1 MENLFETKEWNRD
14 NLRLIFGDLYACM
27 NGQQW
32 VLLWDEVDGDNE
44 ITDWNSLRF
53 RSWDS
58 TYTMYITD
66 DRRVKVY
73 KDFEFLR
80 YITFDEMV
88 NRTYSKYFNDASGVV
103 LKVKDIAKMLNAAT
117 TMKRLCVDDIF
128 SLPGSASL
136 YNTCVYDEILFVNV
150 SGKKWYPI
158 FTDIACTYDRNGDG
172 IGVVN
177 NIAFPSRVIIPNKK
191 HRTLDIF
198 RIIGDELKHVAVYD
212 KEHIKLRA
220 NSVRESHGWKMIH
233 YLFESELN
241 RDVNETTLYADNK
254 PYMTLDGDDWG
265 EPEKEETVEFDVE
278 SVEEFEK
285 GIKVEI
291 KPKEGF
297 SKLWNKIRK
306 DILGV
311 KTPSERFEE
320 EFGKCTEKDTESVKK
335 FRENLANA
343 LNVHVNKEFLK
354 DKEEKPKTL
363 NDIRKEHGFEETV
376 AREATDDK
384 PLSLREMAQP
394 LLDELRDAE
403 RYAWNKYI
411 DDFEAKWNHD
421 MLKAH
426 LNEKLVNDNVN
437 APDHYKLRGLDIEA
451 IDVIRGALTEDEF
464 RGFCKGNV
472 LKYTIR
478 EGHKNGD
485 EDLKKAKKY
494 LDFLEKDDSDE

>member
-1 MENLFETKEWNRD
+1 MKNLFETKEWNRD
-14 NLRLIFGDLYACM
+14 NLRLICGDLYACM

-32 VLLWDEVDGDNE
+32 VLLCEDVDEFYKAPDLGGLQLKSGD
-44 ITDWNSLRF
+44 SKY
-53 RSWDS
+53 S
-58 TYTMYITD
+58 MYITD

-88 NRTYSKYFNDASGVV
+88 DETYSKYFNANPGVI
-103 LKVKDIAKMLNAAT
+103 LKHKDIAMMLNAAT
-117 TMKRLCVDDIF
+117 TVKNLCLDDIF
-128 SLPGSASL
+128 SIPSAEMFR
-136 YNTCVYDEILFVNV
+136 NACVFDEILFVNV

-158 FTDIACTYDRNGDG
+158 FTDIACVYDRAGDG

-177 NIAFPSRVIIPNKK
+177 QIAFPSRVIIPNKK

-212 KEHIKLRA
+212 KEHIKKRA
-220 NSVRESHGWKMIH
+220 ESVRESHGWKMIH

-241 RDVNETTLYADNK
+241 RDVTETTLMADNK
-254 PYMTLDGDDWG
+254 PYCTIDNDYWG
-265 EPEKEETVEFDVE
+265 EPEKEETVEL
-278 SVEEFEK
+278 
-285 GIKVEI
+285 
-291 KPKEGF
+291 KPKEEF
-297 SKLWNKIRK
+297 TSLWNKVRK
-306 DILGV
+306 DILGI

-320 EFGKCTEKDTESVKK
+320 NMKGFKWCDEETLKK
-335 FRENLANA
+335 FDKNLRDAMRLKNDRKKA
-343 LNVHVNKEFLK
+343 LNE
-354 DKEEKPKTL
+354 
-363 NDIRKEHGFEETV
+363 IRKEHGFEDTV
-376 AREATDDK
+376 TREAADDE
-384 PLSLREMAQP
+384 PISLREMVQP
-394 LLDELRDAE
+394 VLDELRDAD

-426 LNEKLVNDNVN
+426 LNEKLVSDNVN

-451 IDVIRGALTEDEF
+451 IDVIRGALDEDEF

-478 EGHKNGD
+478 EAHKNGD

-494 LDFLEKDDSDE
+494 LDFLEKDE

>member
-14 NLRLIFGDLYACM
+14 NLRLICGDLYACM

-73 KDFEFLR
+73 KDFVLLR

-88 NRTYSKYFNDASGVV
+88 DRTYYKYFNDDSGVV
-103 LKVKDIAKMLNAAT
+103 LKHKDIAMTLNTAT

-158 FTDIACTYDRNGDG
+158 FTDIACVYDRAGDG

-198 RIIGDELKHVAVYD
+198 RIIGDDGELKHVAVYD
-212 KEHIKLRA
+212 KEDIKKRA
-220 NSVRESHGWKMIH
+220 ESVRESHGWKMMH

-241 RDVNETTLYADNK
+241 RDVTETTLMADNK
-254 PYMTLDGDDWG
+254 PYCTIDNDYWG
-265 EPEKEETVEFDVE
+265 EPEKEETVEL
-278 SVEEFEK
+278 
-285 GIKVEI
+285 

-297 SKLWNKIRK
+297 TSLWNKVRK
-306 DILGV
+306 NILGI

-320 EFGKCTEKDTESVKK
+320 NMKGFKWCDEETLKK
-335 FRENLANA
+335 FDKNLRDAMR
-343 LNVHVNKEFLK
+343 LK
-354 DKEEKPKTL
+354 DDRKKTL
-363 NDIRKEHGFEETV
+363 NEIRKEHGFEDAVT
-376 AREATDDK
+376 RESTDNK
-384 PLSLREMAQP
+384 PQTLREMVQP
-394 LLDELRDAE
+394 VLDELRDSE
-403 RYAWNKYI
+403 RYAWQKYV
-411 DDFEAKWNHD
+411 DEVRARLNHD
-421 MLKAH
+421 ILKAH
-426 LNEKLVNDNVN
+426 LNEKLVSDNVN

-494 LDFLEKDDSDE
+494 LEFLEEDDSDE

>member
-1 MENLFETKEWNRD
+1 MENLFETKKWDRD
-14 NLRLIFGDLYACM
+14 NLRLICGDLYACM

-44 ITDWNSLRF
+44 ITDWDSLRF

-58 TYTMYITD
+58 TYTIYITD

-73 KDFEFLR
+73 EDFKFLR

-88 NRTYSKYFNDASGVV
+88 DRTYSKYFNDNPDRV
-103 LKVKDIAKMLNAAT
+103 LKVKDIAMMLNAAT
-117 TMKRLCVDDIF
+117 KVNDLCIDDIF
-128 SLPGSASL
+128 SMPGASML
-136 YNTCVYDEILFVNV
+136 RNACVFDEILFVNV

-177 NIAFPSRVIIPNKK
+177 QIPFPTRVIIPNKK

-198 RIIGDELKHVAVYD
+198 RIIGDELKHVAIYD
-212 KEHIKLRA
+212 KERIKFRA
-220 NSVRESHGWKMIH
+220 QSVRESHVWKMIH

-241 RDVNETTLYADNK
+241 RDVHEATLYADNK

-265 EPEKEETVEFDVE
+265 EPEKEEKVEFETVSIKEHGD
-278 SVEEFEK
+278 
-285 GIKVEI
+285 GIEVEI

-297 SKLWNKIRK
+297 TSLWNKVRK
-306 DILGV
+306 NILGI

-320 EFGKCTEKDTESVKK
+320 NMKDFKWCNEETLKK
-335 FRENLANA
+335 FDKNLRDAMR
-343 LNVHVNKEFLK
+343 LK
-354 DKEEKPKTL
+354 DDRKKTL
-363 NDIRKEHGFEETV
+363 NEIRKEHGFEDTVTRET
-376 AREATDDK
+376 TDNK
-384 PLSLREMAQP
+384 PETLREMVQP
-394 LLDELRDAE
+394 VLDELRDSE
-403 RYAWNKYI
+403 RYAWQKYA
-411 DDFEAKWNHD
+411 DEVRARLNHD
-421 MLKAH
+421 ILKAH
-426 LNEKLVNDNVN
+426 LNEKLVSDNVN

-478 EGHKNGD
+478 EGYKNGD

-494 LDFLEKDDSDE
+494 LEFLEEDDSDE

>member
-1 MENLFETKEWNRD
+1 MKNLFETKEWNRD
-14 NLRLIFGDLYACM
+14 NLRLICGDLYACM

-88 NRTYSKYFNDASGVV
+88 DRTYSKYFNDDSGIV
-103 LKVKDIAKMLNAAT
+103 LKVKDIAKMLNTAT

-136 YNTCVYDEILFVNV
+136 YNTCVYDEILFVNM

-191 HRTLDIF
+191 YRTLDIF

-220 NSVRESHGWKMIH
+220 NSVRESHGWKMMH

-241 RDVNETTLYADNK
+241 RDVDETVLCADNK
-254 PYMTLDGDDWG
+254 PYLTLDGDDWG
-265 EPEKEETVEFDVE
+265 EPEKEEKVEFETVSIKEYDN
-278 SVEEFEK
+278 
-285 GIKVEI
+285 GIEVKI

-297 SKLWNKIRK
+297 TSLWNKVRK
-306 DILGV
+306 NILGI
-311 KTPSERFEE
+311 KTPSERFE
-320 EFGKCTEKDTESVKK
+320 DT
-335 FRENLANA
+335 
-343 LNVHVNKEFLK
+343 
-354 DKEEKPKTL
+354 
-363 NDIRKEHGFEETV
+363 
-376 AREATDDK
+376 
-384 PLSLREMAQP
+384 
-394 LLDELRDAE
+394 
-403 RYAWNKYI
+403 
-411 DDFEAKWNHD
+411 
-421 MLKAH
+421 LKAH
-426 LNEKLVNDNVN
+426 LNHDLIKDHLDKKDKTLNDLRKEYNFNDVQTRPLNVDSERYSWLTHFDEEGNLKFDKVNS
-437 APDHYKLRGLDIEA
+437 PDHYKLRGLDIEA

-494 LDFLEKDDSDE
+494 LDFLEEDDSDEQ

>member
-14 NLRLIFGDLYACM
+14 NLRLICGDLYACM

-88 NRTYSKYFNDASGVV
+88 DRTYSKYFNDDSGVV

-311 KTPSERFEE
+311 KTPSERFE
-320 EFGKCTEKDTESVKK
+320 
-335 FRENLANA
+335 
-343 LNVHVNKEFLK
+343 
-354 DKEEKPKTL
+354 
-363 NDIRKEHGFEETV
+363 
-376 AREATDDK
+376 
-384 PLSLREMAQP
+384 
-394 LLDELRDAE
+394 
-403 RYAWNKYI
+403 
-411 DDFEAKWNHD
+411 AKWNHD

-426 LNEKLVNDNVN
+426 LNEKLVSDNVH
-437 APDHYKLRGLDIEA
+437 APEHYKLRGLDIEA

>member
-14 NLRLIFGDLYACM
+14 NLRLICGDLYACM

-32 VLLWDEVDGDNE
+32 VLLWDEVDGDTE
-44 ITDWNSLRF
+44 ITEWNALRF

-58 TYTMYITD
+58 TYTMYITE

-73 KDFEFLR
+73 KDFELLH

-88 NRTYSKYFNDASGVV
+88 DRTYSKYFNDDSGVV
-103 LKVKDIAKMLNAAT
+103 LKHKDIAMMLNAAT
-117 TMKRLCVDDIF
+117 TVKNLCLDDIF
-128 SLPGSASL
+128 SMPSAEMFR
-136 YNTCVYDEILFVNV
+136 NACVFDEILFVNV

-158 FTDIACTYDRNGDG
+158 FTDIACVYDRAGDG
-172 IGVVN
+172 IAAVN

-198 RIIGDELKHVAVYD
+198 RIIGDDSELKHVAIYD
-212 KEHIKLRA
+212 KEHIKKRA
-220 NSVRESHGWKMIH
+220 KSVRESHGWKMIH

-241 RDVNETTLYADNK
+241 RDVTETTLMADNK
-254 PYMTLDGDDWG
+254 PYCTIDNDYWG
-265 EPEKEETVEFDVE
+265 KPEKEEAIEL
-278 SVEEFEK
+278 
-285 GIKVEI
+285 

-297 SKLWNKIRK
+297 TSLWNKVRK
-306 DILGV
+306 DILGI

-320 EFGKCTEKDTESVKK
+320 NMKGFKWCDEETLKK
-335 FRENLANA
+335 FDKNLRDAMR
-343 LNVHVNKEFLK
+343 LK
-354 DKEEKPKTL
+354 DDRKKTL
-363 NDIRKEHGFEETV
+363 NEIRKEHGFDDTV
-376 AREATDDK
+376 TREAADDE
-384 PLSLREMAQP
+384 PISLRAMVQP
-394 LLDELRDAE
+394 VLDELRDTE

-426 LNEKLVNDNVN
+426 LNEKLVSDNVN

-451 IDVIRGALTEDEF
+451 IDVIRGALDEDEF

-478 EGHKNGD
+478 EAHKNGD

-494 LDFLEKDDSDE
+494 LEFLEEDE

>member
-1 MENLFETKEWNRD
+1 MKNLFETKEWNQD
-14 NLRLIFGDLYACM
+14 NLRLICGDLYACM

-32 VLLWDEVDGDNE
+32 ILLLADVDDFYQIPNIE
-44 ITDWNSLRF
+44 ALQVNSYDARY
-53 RSWDS
+53 S
-58 TYTMYITD
+58 MYITE
-66 DRRVKVY
+66 DRRIKVY
-73 KDFEFLR
+73 KDRLFLR
-80 YITFDEMV
+80 YITFDEMID
-88 NRTYSKYFNDASGVV
+88 RTYSKFFNDDAEAVI
-103 LKVKDIAKMLNAAT
+103 KVKDIAKMLNTAT

-158 FTDIACTYDRNGDG
+158 FIDTACTYDRNGDG

-177 NIAFPSRVIIPNKK
+177 HLGFPSRVIIPNKK

-198 RIIGDELKHVAVYD
+198 RIIGDELKHVEIYD
-212 KEHIKLRA
+212 KKHIKNKA
-220 NSVRESHGWKMIH
+220 QSVRESHGWKMIH
-233 YLFESELN
+233 FLFESELN
-241 RDVNETTLYADNK
+241 RDVTETTLYSDDK
-254 PYMTLDGDDWG
+254 PYLTLDGDDWG
-265 EPEKEETVEFDVE
+265 EPEKEEKVEFETVSIKEYDN
-278 SVEEFEK
+278 
-285 GIKVEI
+285 GIEVEI

-297 SKLWNKIRK
+297 TSLWNKVRK
-306 DILGV
+306 NILGI

-320 EFGKCTEKDTESVKK
+320 NMKK
-335 FRENLANA
+335 FDKNLRDAMRA
-343 LNVHVNKEFLK
+343 HLNSDLVK
-354 DKEEKPKTL
+354 DDKKTL
-363 NDIRKEHGFEETV
+363 NDLRKEHGFEDTV
-376 AREATDDK
+376 AREATDDE
-384 PLSLREMAQP
+384 PVSLRAMAQP

-411 DDFEAKWNHD
+411 DNFEARWNHD

-426 LNEKLVNDNVN
+426 LNEKLVSDNVDSPN
-437 APDHYKLRGLDIEA
+437 HYKLRGLDIEA

-478 EGHKNGD
+478 EAHKNGD

-494 LDFLEKDDSDE
+494 LEFLEEDDSDE

>member
-1 MENLFETKEWNRD
+1 MKNLFETQEWNRD
-14 NLRLIFGDLYACM
+14 NLRLICGDLYACM

-32 VLLWDEVDGDNE
+32 ALLWADVDGDYE
-44 ITDWNSLRF
+44 ITDCGALRV

-58 TYTMYITD
+58 TYTMYIKD

-73 KDFEFLR
+73 KDFKFLR

-88 NRTYSKYFNDASGVV
+88 DRTYSKYFNDDAGVV
-103 LKVKDIAKMLNAAT
+103 LKVTDIAKMLNSAT
-117 TMKRLCVDDIF
+117 TVKNLCLDDIF
-128 SLPGSASL
+128 SMPGVSML
-136 YNTCVYDEILFVNV
+136 RNVCVYDEILFVNV

-172 IGVVN
+172 IGVVI
-177 NIAFPSRVIIPNKK
+177 NIPFPSRVIIPNKK

-198 RIIGDELKHVAVYD
+198 RIIGDESKHVAIYD
-212 KEHIKLRA
+212 KEHIKNRA
-220 NSVRESHGWKMIH
+220 QSVRESHGWKMIH

-241 RDVNETTLYADNK
+241 RDVNETTLYADGK

-265 EPEKEETVEFDVE
+265 EPEKEETVAFDVE
-278 SVEEFEK
+278 SVHHFDN
-285 GIKVEI
+285 GFKVEL

-297 SKLWNKIRK
+297 TSLWNKVRK
-306 DILGV
+306 DILGI
-311 KTPSERFEE
+311 KTPSERFED
-320 EFGKCTEKDTESVKK
+320 EF
-335 FRENLANA
+335 
-343 LNVHVNKEFLK
+343 KET
-354 DKEEKPKTL
+354 KEKTL
-363 NDIRKEHGFEETV
+363 NEIRKEHGFDDTL
-376 AREATDDK
+376 ARKLEDK
-384 PLSLREMAQP
+384 LKAQ
-394 LLDELRDAE
+394 
-403 RYAWNKYI
+403 
-411 DDFEAKWNHD
+411 WNHD
-421 MLKAH
+421 ILKEH
-426 LNEKLVNDNVN
+426 LNKKLVSDNVH

-494 LDFLEKDDSDE
+494 LEFVEEDE

>member
-14 NLRLIFGDLYACM
+14 NLRLICGDLYACM

-58 TYTMYITD
+58 TYTMYITG

-73 KDFEFLR
+73 KDFKFLR

-88 NRTYSKYFNDASGVV
+88 DRTYSKYFNDDSGVV

-117 TMKRLCVDDIF
+117 TTKRLCVDDIF

-158 FTDIACTYDRNGDG
+158 FTDITCTYDRNGDG

-191 HRTLDIF
+191 HRTLDVF

-265 EPEKEETVEFDVE
+265 EPEKEEKVEFETVSIKEHDNG
-278 SVEEFEK
+278 FE
-285 GIKVEI
+285 VEI

-297 SKLWNKIRK
+297 TSLWNKVRK
-306 DILGV
+306 NILGI

-320 EFGKCTEKDTESVKK
+320 AMKD
-335 FRENLANA
+335 FR
-343 LNVHVNKEFLK
+343 FC
-354 DKEEKPKTL
+354 KEEALESAKVFHDNLHEALKVHLNHDLIKEYLEKKDKTL
-363 NDIRKEHGFEETV
+363 NDLRKEYNFNDVQT
-376 AREATDDK
+376 R
-384 PLSLREMAQP
+384 PLNVDS
-394 LLDELRDAE
+394 E
-403 RYAWNKYI
+403 RYSWLAHF
-411 DDFEAKWNHD
+411 DDDGN
-421 MLKAH
+421 LK
-426 LNEKLVNDNVN
+426 NDKVNS
-437 APDHYKLRGLDIEA
+437 PDHYKLRGLDIEA

-494 LDFLEKDDSDE
+494 LDFLEKDDCDE

>member
-1 MENLFETKEWNRD
+1 MENLFETREWNRD
-14 NLRLIFGDLYACM
+14 NLRLICGDLYACM

-73 KDFEFLR
+73 KDFVLLR

-88 NRTYSKYFNDASGVV
+88 DRTYYKYFNDDSGVV
-103 LKVKDIAKMLNAAT
+103 LKHKDIAMTLNTAT

-158 FTDIACTYDRNGDG
+158 FTDIACVYDHAGDG

-198 RIIGDELKHVAVYD
+198 RIIGDDGELKHVAVYD
-212 KEHIKLRA
+212 KEDIKKRA
-220 NSVRESHGWKMIH
+220 ESVRESHGWKMMH

-241 RDVNETTLYADNK
+241 RDVTETTLMADNK
-254 PYMTLDGDDWG
+254 PYCTIDNDYWG
-265 EPEKEETVEFDVE
+265 EPEKEETVEL
-278 SVEEFEK
+278 
-285 GIKVEI
+285 

-297 SKLWNKIRK
+297 TSLWNKVRK
-306 DILGV
+306 NILGI

-320 EFGKCTEKDTESVKK
+320 NMKGFKWCDEETLKK
-335 FRENLANA
+335 FDKNLRDAMR
-343 LNVHVNKEFLK
+343 LK
-354 DKEEKPKTL
+354 DDRKKTL
-363 NDIRKEHGFEETV
+363 NEIRKEHGFEDAVT
-376 AREATDDK
+376 RESTDNK
-384 PLSLREMAQP
+384 PQTLREMVQP
-394 LLDELRDAE
+394 VLDELRDSE
-403 RYAWNKYI
+403 RYAWQKYV
-411 DDFEAKWNHD
+411 DEVRARLNHD
-421 MLKAH
+421 ILKAH
-426 LNEKLVNDNVN
+426 LNEKLVSDNVN

-494 LDFLEKDDSDE
+494 LEFLEEDDSDE

>member
-14 NLRLIFGDLYACM
+14 NLRLICGDLYACM

-73 KDFEFLR
+73 KDFKFLR
-80 YITFDEMV
+80 NITFDKMV
-88 NRTYSKYFNDASGVV
+88 DRTYSKYFNDDSGVV
-103 LKVKDIAKMLNAAT
+103 LKVKDIAKMLNTAT
-117 TMKRLCVDDIF
+117 AMKRLCVDDIF

-158 FTDIACTYDRNGDG
+158 FTDIACTYDRNVDG

-198 RIIGDELKHVAVYD
+198 RIIGDELKHVAVYN

-265 EPEKEETVEFDVE
+265 EPEKEEEETVEL
-278 SVEEFEK
+278 
-285 GIKVEI
+285 

-297 SKLWNKIRK
+297 TSLWNK
-306 DILGV
+306 
-311 KTPSERFEE
+311 
-320 EFGKCTEKDTESVKK
+320 
-335 FRENLANA
+335 
-343 LNVHVNKEFLK
+343 
-354 DKEEKPKTL
+354 
-363 NDIRKEHGFEETV
+363 IRKEHGFENTV
-376 AREATDDK
+376 TRESTDNK
-384 PLSLREMAQP
+384 PQTLREMVQP
-394 LLDELRDAE
+394 VLDELRDTE
-403 RYAWNKYI
+403 RYTWQKYA
-411 DDFEAKWNHD
+411 DEVKAQWNHD

-426 LNEKLVNDNVN
+426 LNEKLVSDNVN

-451 IDVIRGALTEDEF
+451 IDVIRGALDEEEF

-494 LDFLEKDDSDE
+494 LDFLEKDE

>member
-14 NLRLIFGDLYACM
+14 NLRLICGDLYACM

-58 TYTMYITD
+58 TYTMYIMD

-88 NRTYSKYFNDASGVV
+88 DETYSKYFNDNPSVV
-103 LKVKDIAKMLNAAT
+103 LKHKDIAMMLNAAT

-220 NSVRESHGWKMIH
+220 ESVRESHGWKMIH

-241 RDVNETTLYADNK
+241 RDVNETTLSADNK
-254 PYMTLDGDDWG
+254 PYITLDGDDWG
-265 EPEKEETVEFDVE
+265 EPEKEETIEVET
-278 SVEEFEK
+278 K
-285 GIKVEI
+285 T
-291 KPKEGF
+291 KEGF
-297 SKLWNKIRK
+297 TSLWNKVRK
-306 DILGV
+306 DILGI
-311 KTPSERFEE
+311 KTPSERFE
-320 EFGKCTEKDTESVKK
+320 DT
-335 FRENLANA
+335 
-343 LNVHVNKEFLK
+343 
-354 DKEEKPKTL
+354 
-363 NDIRKEHGFEETV
+363 
-376 AREATDDK
+376 
-384 PLSLREMAQP
+384 
-394 LLDELRDAE
+394 
-403 RYAWNKYI
+403 
-411 DDFEAKWNHD
+411 
-421 MLKAH
+421 LKAH
-426 LNEKLVNDNVN
+426 LNHDLIKEHLEKKDKTLNDLRKEYNFNDVQTRPLNIDAERYSWLAHFDDEGNLKIDKVNSPN
-437 APDHYKLRGLDIEA
+437 HYKLRGLDIEA

-494 LDFLEKDDSDE
+494 LEFLEEDE

>member
-1 MENLFETKEWNRD
+1 MKNLFETKEWNRD
-14 NLRLIFGDLYACM
+14 NLRLICGDLYACM

-88 NRTYSKYFNDASGVV
+88 DRTYSKYFNDDSGVV
-103 LKVKDIAKMLNAAT
+103 LKVKDIAKMLNTAT

-177 NIAFPSRVIIPNKK
+177 NITFPSRVIIPNKK

-198 RIIGDELKHVAVYD
+198 RIIGDELKHVAIYD

-241 RDVNETTLYADNK
+241 RDFNETTLIADNK
-254 PYMTLDGDDWG
+254 PYCTIDNDDWG
-265 EPEKEETVEFDVE
+265 EPEKEETVCVKEYND
-278 SVEEFEK
+278 
-285 GIKVEI
+285 GIEAEVQV
-291 KPKEGF
+291 KEGF
-297 SKLWNKIRK
+297 TKLWNKVRK
-306 DILGV
+306 DILGI
-311 KTPSERFEE
+311 KTPSERFE
-320 EFGKCTEKDTESVKK
+320 DT
-335 FRENLANA
+335 
-343 LNVHVNKEFLK
+343 
-354 DKEEKPKTL
+354 
-363 NDIRKEHGFEETV
+363 
-376 AREATDDK
+376 
-384 PLSLREMAQP
+384 
-394 LLDELRDAE
+394 
-403 RYAWNKYI
+403 
-411 DDFEAKWNHD
+411 
-421 MLKAH
+421 LKAH
-426 LNEKLVNDNVN
+426 LNHDLIKEHLEKKDKTLNDLRKEYNFNDVQTRPLNIDAERYSWLAHFDEEGNLKFDKVNSPN
-437 APDHYKLRGLDIEA
+437 HYKLRGLDIEA

-494 LDFLEKDDSDE
+494 LEFLGDEEDE

>member
-1 MENLFETKEWNRD
+1 MKNLFETKEWNRD
-14 NLRLIFGDLYACM
+14 NLRLICGDLYACM

-32 VLLWDEVDGDNE
+32 VLLWEEVDGDNE
-44 ITDWNSLRF
+44 ITDWNVLRF

-88 NRTYSKYFNDASGVV
+88 DMTYSKYFNDNIN
-103 LKVKDIAKMLNAAT
+103 KTIHNKDIAMMLNAAT
-117 TMKRLCVDDIF
+117 KVNDLCIDDIF
-128 SLPGSASL
+128 SMPGASTL
-136 YNTCVYDEILFVNV
+136 RNACVYDEILFVNV

-177 NIAFPSRVIIPNKK
+177 NIPFPTRVIIPNKK

-212 KEHIKLRA
+212 KEHIKKRA
-220 NSVRESHGWKMIH
+220 ESVRESHGWKMIH

-241 RDVNETTLYADNK
+241 RDVSETVLCADNK
-254 PYMTLDGDDWG
+254 PYVTLDGDDWG
-265 EPEKEETVEFDVE
+265 EPEKEEKVEFETVSIKEYDN
-278 SVEEFEK
+278 
-285 GIKVEI
+285 GIKVEL
-291 KPKEGF
+291 KPTEGF
-297 SKLWNKIRK
+297 TSLWNKVRK
-306 DILGV
+306 NILGI

-320 EFGKCTEKDTESVKK
+320 SMKDFKWCDEETLKK
-335 FRENLANA
+335 FDKNLRDAMR
-343 LNVHVNKEFLK
+343 LK
-354 DKEEKPKTL
+354 DDRKKTL
-363 NDIRKEHGFEETV
+363 NEIRKEHGFEAIVTRET
-376 AREATDDK
+376 TDNK
-384 PLSLREMAQP
+384 PKTLREMVQP
-394 LLDELRDAE
+394 VLDELRDSELYAWQ
-403 RYAWNKYI
+403 RYA
-411 DDFEAKWNHD
+411 DEVRARLNHD
-421 MLKAH
+421 ILKAH
-426 LNEKLVNDNVN
+426 LNEKLVSDNVN

-494 LDFLEKDDSDE
+494 LEFLEEDE

>member
-1 MENLFETKEWNRD
+1 MKNLFETKEWNRD
-14 NLRLIFGDLYACM
+14 NLRLICGDLYACM

-88 NRTYSKYFNDASGVV
+88 DRTYSKYFNDDSGVV
-103 LKVKDIAKMLNAAT
+103 LKIKDIAKMLNTAT

-128 SLPGSASL
+128 SLPGSVSL

-191 HRTLDIF
+191 YRTLDIF

-265 EPEKEETVEFDVE
+265 EPEKKETVEFETVSIKEYDN
-278 SVEEFEK
+278 
-285 GIKVEI
+285 GIEVEI

-297 SKLWNKIRK
+297 TSLWNKVRK
-306 DILGV
+306 NILGI
-311 KTPSERFEE
+311 KTPSERFE
-320 EFGKCTEKDTESVKK
+320 DT
-335 FRENLANA
+335 
-343 LNVHVNKEFLK
+343 
-354 DKEEKPKTL
+354 
-363 NDIRKEHGFEETV
+363 
-376 AREATDDK
+376 
-384 PLSLREMAQP
+384 
-394 LLDELRDAE
+394 
-403 RYAWNKYI
+403 
-411 DDFEAKWNHD
+411 
-421 MLKAH
+421 LKAH
-426 LNEKLVNDNVN
+426 LNHDLIKEHLDKKDKTLNDLRKEYNFNDVQTRPLNIDAERYSWLAHFDDEGNLKFDKVNSPN
-437 APDHYKLRGLDIEA
+437 HYKLRGLDIEA

-494 LDFLEKDDSDE
+494 LEFLGDEEDE

>member
-1 MENLFETKEWNRD
+1 MKNLFETKEWNRD
-14 NLRLIFGDLYACM
+14 NLRLICGDLYACM

-32 VLLWDEVDGDNE
+32 VLLWDEVDGDTE

-73 KDFEFLR
+73 KDFEFLL

-88 NRTYSKYFNDASGVV
+88 DRTYSKYFNDDSGVV
-103 LKVKDIAKMLNAAT
+103 LN
-117 TMKRLCVDDIF
+117 
-128 SLPGSASL
+128 
-136 YNTCVYDEILFVNV
+136 
-150 SGKKWYPI
+150 
-158 FTDIACTYDRNGDG
+158 
-172 IGVVN
+172 
-177 NIAFPSRVIIPNKK
+177 
-191 HRTLDIF
+191 
-198 RIIGDELKHVAVYD
+198 
-212 KEHIKLRA
+212 
-220 NSVRESHGWKMIH
+220 
-233 YLFESELN
+233 LFESELN
-241 RDVNETTLYADNK
+241 RDVDETVLCADNK

-265 EPEKEETVEFDVE
+265 EPEKEEKVSIKEYDN
-278 SVEEFEK
+278 
-285 GIKVEI
+285 GIEVKM

-297 SKLWNKIRK
+297 TSLWNKVRK
-306 DILGV
+306 DILGI

-320 EFGKCTEKDTESVKK
+320 NMKDFKWCDEETLKK
-335 FRENLANA
+335 FDKNLRDAMR
-343 LNVHVNKEFLK
+343 LK
-354 DKEEKPKTL
+354 DDRKKTL
-363 NDIRKEHGFEETV
+363 NEIRKEHGFEDTVTRET
-376 AREATDDK
+376 TDNK
-384 PLSLREMAQP
+384 PQTLREMVQP
-394 LLDELRDAE
+394 VLDELRDSE
-403 RYAWNKYI
+403 RYAWQKYA
-411 DDFEAKWNHD
+411 DEVRARLNHD

-426 LNEKLVNDNVN
+426 LNEKLVSDNVN

-494 LDFLEKDDSDE
+494 LEFLEEDDSDE

>member
-1 MENLFETKEWNRD
+1 MKNLFETKEWNRD
-14 NLRLIFGDLYACM
+14 NLRLICGDLYACM

-88 NRTYSKYFNDASGVV
+88 DRTYSKYFNDDPGAV
-103 LKVKDIAKMLNAAT
+103 LTYKDIANMLNSAT

-128 SLPGSASL
+128 SMPGASTL
-136 YNTCVYDEILFVNV
+136 RNACVYDEILFVNV

-220 NSVRESHGWKMIH
+220 DSVRKSHGWKMIH

-241 RDVNETTLYADNK
+241 RDVNETTIYADNK
-254 PYMTLDGDDWG
+254 PCTTLDGDDWG
-265 EPEKEETVEFDVE
+265 EPEKKEKDVKLEVE
-278 SVEEFEK
+278 SIKEYEDGIEVEC
-285 GIKVEI
+285 
-291 KPKEGF
+291 KPNMAF
-297 SKLWNKIRK
+297 TKLWNKIRK

-320 EFGKCTEKDTESVKK
+320 SMKNFKWADKDVVNK
-335 FRENLANA
+335 FHKNLADA
-343 LNVHVNKEFLK
+343 LNTHVNKEFVK
-354 DKEEKPKTL
+354 D
-363 NDIRKEHGFEETV
+363 R
-376 AREATDDK
+376 ADDK
-384 PLSLREMAQP
+384 PLEDIDCVKTLKEIWDEYKKENDIDEVSTRP
-394 LLDELRDAE
+394 LNVDSE
-403 RYAWNKYI
+403 RYSWLAHFDEEGN
-411 DDFEAKWNHD
+411 
-421 MLKAH
+421 LKFD
-426 LNEKLVNDNVN
+426 KVNS
-437 APDHYKLRGLDIEA
+437 PDHYKLRGLDIEA

-494 LDFLEKDDSDE
+494 LEFLEEDE

>member
-1 MENLFETKEWNRD
+1 MKNLFETKEWNRD
-14 NLRLIFGDLYACM
+14 NLRLICGDLYACM

-32 VLLWDEVDGDNE
+32 VLLCEDVDEFYKAPDLGG
-44 ITDWNSLRF
+44 LQLK
-53 RSWDS
+53 SWDS
-58 TYTMYITD
+58 KYSMYITD
-66 DRRVKVY
+66 DRRVQVY

-88 NRTYSKYFNDASGVV
+88 DETYSKYFNANPGVI
-103 LKVKDIAKMLNAAT
+103 LKHKDIAMMLNAAT
-117 TMKRLCVDDIF
+117 AVKNLCLDDIF
-128 SLPGSASL
+128 SIPSAEMFR
-136 YNTCVYDEILFVNV
+136 NACVFDEILFVNV

-158 FTDIACTYDRNGDG
+158 FTDIACVYDRAGDG

-177 NIAFPSRVIIPNKK
+177 QIAFPSRVIIPNKK

-212 KEHIKLRA
+212 KEHIKKRA
-220 NSVRESHGWKMIH
+220 ESVRESHGWKMIH

-241 RDVNETTLYADNK
+241 RDVTETTLMADNK
-254 PYMTLDGDDWG
+254 PYCTIDNDYWG
-265 EPEKEETVEFDVE
+265 EPEKEETVEL
-278 SVEEFEK
+278 
-285 GIKVEI
+285 

-297 SKLWNKIRK
+297 TSLWNKVRK
-306 DILGV
+306 DILGI

-320 EFGKCTEKDTESVKK
+320 NMKGFKWCDEETLKK
-335 FRENLANA
+335 FDKNLRDAMRLKNDRKKA
-343 LNVHVNKEFLK
+343 LNE
-354 DKEEKPKTL
+354 
-363 NDIRKEHGFEETV
+363 IRKEHGFEDTV
-376 AREATDDK
+376 TREAADDE
-384 PLSLREMAQP
+384 PISLREMVQP
-394 LLDELRDAE
+394 VLDELRDAD

-426 LNEKLVNDNVN
+426 LNEKLVSDNVN

-451 IDVIRGALTEDEF
+451 IDVIRGALDEDEF

-478 EGHKNGD
+478 EAHKNGD

-494 LDFLEKDDSDE
+494 LDFLEKDE

>member
-14 NLRLIFGDLYACM
+14 NLRLICGDLYACM

-88 NRTYSKYFNDASGVV
+88 DRTYSKYFNDDSGVV
-103 LKVKDIAKMLNAAT
+103 LKVKDIAKMLNTVT

-191 HRTLDIF
+191 YRTLDIF
-198 RIIGDELKHVAVYD
+198 RIIGDELKHVAIYD

-220 NSVRESHGWKMIH
+220 NSVRESHGWKMLH
-233 YLFESELN
+233 HLFESELN
-241 RDVNETTLYADNK
+241 RDVNETTLYAENK

-265 EPEKEETVEFDVE
+265 KPEKEETVEFDVVDLKRFDE
-278 SVEEFEK
+278 
-285 GIKVEI
+285 GIKVKL
-291 KPKEGF
+291 KPKEEF
-297 SKLWNKIRK
+297 TSLWNKVRK
-306 DILGV
+306 NILGI

-320 EFGKCTEKDTESVKK
+320 SMKDFKWCDEKTVNRFHK
-335 FRENLANA
+335 NLADA
-343 LNVHVNKEFLK
+343 LTAHVNKEFLK
-354 DKEEKPKTL
+354 DKDEKKKTL
-363 NDIRKEHGFEETV
+363 NEIRKEYGFDEVNVRKLE
-376 AREATDDK
+376 DK
-384 PLSLREMAQP
+384 LKAQ
-394 LLDELRDAE
+394 
-403 RYAWNKYI
+403 
-411 DDFEAKWNHD
+411 WNHD

-426 LNEKLVNDNVN
+426 LNEKLVSDNVH

-494 LDFLEKDDSDE
+494 LEFLEEDDSDE

>member
-1 MENLFETKEWNRD
+1 MENLFKTKEWNRD
-14 NLRLIFGDLYACM
+14 NLRLICGDLYACM

-66 DRRVKVY
+66 DRRVRVY
-73 KDFEFLR
+73 KDFKFLR

-88 NRTYSKYFNDASGVV
+88 DRTYSKYFNDDSGVV
-103 LKVKDIAKMLNAAT
+103 LKHKDIAMTLNAAT
-117 TMKRLCVDDIF
+117 TVKNLCLDDIF
-128 SLPGSASL
+128 SIPSAEMFR
-136 YNTCVYDEILFVNV
+136 NACVFDEILFVNV

-158 FTDIACTYDRNGDG
+158 FTDIACVYDRAGDG
-172 IGVVN
+172 IAAVN

-198 RIIGDELKHVAVYD
+198 RIIGDDGELKHVAVYD
-212 KEHIKLRA
+212 KEHIKNRA
-220 NSVRESHGWKMIH
+220 QSVHESHGWKMMH

-241 RDVNETTLYADNK
+241 RDFTETTLMADNK
-254 PYMTLDGDDWG
+254 PYCTIDNDYWG
-265 EPEKEETVEFDVE
+265 EPEKEEKVEFETVSIKEYDN
-278 SVEEFEK
+278 
-285 GIKVEI
+285 GIEVEI

-297 SKLWNKIRK
+297 TSLWNKIRK
-306 DILGV
+306 DIFGI

-320 EFGKCTEKDTESVKK
+320 NMKGFKWCDEETLKK
-335 FRENLANA
+335 FDKNLRDAMR
-343 LNVHVNKEFLK
+343 LK
-354 DKEEKPKTL
+354 DDRKKTL
-363 NDIRKEHGFEETV
+363 NEIRKEHAFEDTV
-376 AREATDDK
+376 TREAADDE
-384 PLSLREMAQP
+384 PISLREMVQP
-394 LLDELRDAE
+394 VLDELRDAE

-494 LDFLEKDDSDE
+494 LEFLEEDDSDE

>member
-1 MENLFETKEWNRD
+1 MKNLFETKEWSRD
-14 NLRLIFGDLYACM
+14 NLRLICGGLYACM

-32 VLLWDEVDGDNE
+32 VLLWDEVDGDTE
-44 ITDWNSLRF
+44 ITEWNALRF
-53 RSWDS
+53 RSWDNA
-58 TYTMYITD
+58 YTMHITD

-73 KDFEFLR
+73 KDFELLR

-88 NRTYSKYFNDASGVV
+88 DMTYSKYFNDNIN
-103 LKVKDIAKMLNAAT
+103 KVIHNKDIAMMLNAAT
-117 TMKRLCVDDIF
+117 TMKRLCIDDIF
-128 SLPGSASL
+128 SLPGSARL

-158 FTDIACTYDRNGDG
+158 FTDIAYIYDRNGDG

-177 NIAFPSRVIIPNKK
+177 NIAFPTRVIIPNKK

-198 RIIGDELKHVAVYD
+198 HIIGDELKHVAIYD
-212 KEHIKLRA
+212 KEHIKNRA
-220 NSVRESHGWKMIH
+220 QSVRESHGWKMIH
-233 YLFESELN
+233 CLFETELN
-241 RDVNETTLYADNK
+241 RDVSETTLYADNK
-254 PYMTLDGDDWG
+254 PYRILDGDDWG
-265 EPEKEETVEFDVE
+265 EPEKEENA
-278 SVEEFEK
+278 S
-285 GIKVEI
+285 IKEHEAGI

-297 SKLWNKIRK
+297 TSLWNKVRK
-306 DILGV
+306 DILGI

-320 EFGKCTEKDTESVKK
+320 NMKGFKWCDEETLKK
-335 FRENLANA
+335 FDKNLRDAMR
-343 LNVHVNKEFLK
+343 LK
-354 DKEEKPKTL
+354 DDRKKTL
-363 NDIRKEHGFEETV
+363 NEIRKEHGYEDTV
-376 AREATDDK
+376 TREAADDE
-384 PLSLREMAQP
+384 PISLRAMVQP
-394 LLDELRDAE
+394 VLDELCDAE

-426 LNEKLVNDNVN
+426 LNEKLVSDNVN

-494 LDFLEKDDSDE
+494 LEFLGDEEDE

>member
-1 MENLFETKEWNRD
+1 MKNLFETQEWNRD
-14 NLRLIFGDLYACM
+14 NLRLICGDLYACM
-27 NGQQW
+27 NGHQW

-44 ITDWNSLRF
+44 ITDRNSLRF

-88 NRTYSKYFNDASGVV
+88 DRTYSKYFNDDSGVV

-117 TMKRLCVDDIF
+117 TVKRLCVDDIF

-150 SGKKWYPI
+150 SGKKWHPI

-241 RDVNETTLYADNK
+241 RDVNETTLYTDNK
-254 PYMTLDGDDWG
+254 PFMTIDGDDWG
-265 EPEKEETVEFDVE
+265 EPEKEETVKFDVE
-278 SVEEFEK
+278 SVHHFDN
-285 GIKVEI
+285 GFKVEL

-297 SKLWNKIRK
+297 TTLWNKIRK
-306 DILGV
+306 NILGV

-320 EFGKCTEKDTESVKK
+320 AMKDFGIRKEEALESAKVFHDNLHEALKAYLNHDIIKEHLEK
-335 FRENLANA
+335 
-343 LNVHVNKEFLK
+343 K
-354 DKEEKPKTL
+354 DKKKEKTL
-363 NDIRKEHGFEETV
+363 NEIRKEHGFSEVQT
-376 AREATDDK
+376 R
-384 PLSLREMAQP
+384 PLNI
-394 LLDELRDAE
+394 DAE
-403 RYAWNKYI
+403 RYSWLAHFDKEGNLKI
-411 DDFEAKWNHD
+411 DK
-421 MLKAH
+421 
-426 LNEKLVNDNVN
+426 VNS
-437 APDHYKLRGLDIEA
+437 PKHYKLRGLDIEV

>member
-1 MENLFETKEWNRD
+1 MKNLFETKEWNRD
-14 NLRLIFGDLYACM
+14 NLRLICGDLYACM

-88 NRTYSKYFNDASGVV
+88 NRTYSKYFNDDSGVV
-103 LKVKDIAKMLNAAT
+103 LKVKDIAKVLNTAT

-191 HRTLDIF
+191 YRTLDIF

-220 NSVRESHGWKMIH
+220 NSVREGHGWKMIH

-241 RDVNETTLYADNK
+241 RDVDETVLCADNK
-254 PYMTLDGDDWG
+254 PYLTLDGDDWG
-265 EPEKEETVEFDVE
+265 EPEKEEKVEFETVSIKEYDN
-278 SVEEFEK
+278 
-285 GIKVEI
+285 GIEVEI

-297 SKLWNKIRK
+297 TSLWNKVRK
-306 DILGV
+306 NILGI
-311 KTPSERFEE
+311 KTPSERFE
-320 EFGKCTEKDTESVKK
+320 DT
-335 FRENLANA
+335 
-343 LNVHVNKEFLK
+343 
-354 DKEEKPKTL
+354 
-363 NDIRKEHGFEETV
+363 
-376 AREATDDK
+376 
-384 PLSLREMAQP
+384 
-394 LLDELRDAE
+394 
-403 RYAWNKYI
+403 
-411 DDFEAKWNHD
+411 
-421 MLKAH
+421 LKAH
-426 LNEKLVNDNVN
+426 LNHDLIKDHLDKKDKTLNDLRKEYNFNDVQTRPLNIDAERYSWLAHFDDEGNLKFDKVNS
-437 APDHYKLRGLDIEA
+437 PDHYKLRGLDIEA

-494 LDFLEKDDSDE
+494 LEFLGDEEDE

>member
-1 MENLFETKEWNRD
+1 MKNLFETKEWNRD
-14 NLRLIFGDLYACM
+14 NLRLICGDLYACM

-80 YITFDEMV
+80 YIAFDEMV
-88 NRTYSKYFNDASGVV
+88 NRTYSKYFNDDSGVV
-103 LKVKDIAKMLNAAT
+103 LKVKDIAKMLNTAT

-128 SLPGSASL
+128 SLPGSVSL

-177 NIAFPSRVIIPNKK
+177 NIAFSSRVIIPNKK
-191 HRTLDIF
+191 YRTLDIF

-220 NSVRESHGWKMIH
+220 NSVRESHGWKMMH

-241 RDVNETTLYADNK
+241 RDVNETVLCADNK
-254 PYMTLDGDDWG
+254 PYLTLDGDDWG
-265 EPEKEETVEFDVE
+265 EPEKEEKVEFETVSIKEYDN
-278 SVEEFEK
+278 
-285 GIKVEI
+285 GIEVEI

-297 SKLWNKIRK
+297 TSLWNKVRK
-306 DILGV
+306 NILGI
-311 KTPSERFEE
+311 KTPSERFE
-320 EFGKCTEKDTESVKK
+320 DT
-335 FRENLANA
+335 
-343 LNVHVNKEFLK
+343 
-354 DKEEKPKTL
+354 
-363 NDIRKEHGFEETV
+363 
-376 AREATDDK
+376 
-384 PLSLREMAQP
+384 
-394 LLDELRDAE
+394 
-403 RYAWNKYI
+403 
-411 DDFEAKWNHD
+411 
-421 MLKAH
+421 LKAH
-426 LNEKLVNDNVN
+426 LNHDLIKDHLDKKDKTLNDLRKEYNFNDVQTRPLNVDSERYSWLAHFDEEGNLKFDKVNS
-437 APDHYKLRGLDIEA
+437 PDHYKLRGLDIEA

-494 LDFLEKDDSDE
+494 LEFLEEDDSDE

>member
-1 MENLFETKEWNRD
+1 MKNLFETQEWNQD
-14 NLRLIFGDLYACM
+14 NLRLICGDVYACM

-32 VLLWDEVDGDNE
+32 VLLWNDVDEFYKAPDLGG
-44 ITDWNSLRF
+44 LQLK
-53 RSWDS
+53 SWDS
-58 TYTMYITD
+58 RYSMYITD

-73 KDFEFLR
+73 KDFKFLR

-88 NRTYSKYFNDASGVV
+88 DRTYSKYFNDDPGVV
-103 LKVKDIAKMLNAAT
+103 LKHKDIAMMLNAAT
-117 TMKRLCVDDIF
+117 TFKNLCLDDIF
-128 SLPGSASL
+128 SIPSAEMFR
-136 YNTCVYDEILFVNV
+136 NVCVFDEILFVNV

-158 FTDIACTYDRNGDG
+158 FTDIACVYDRAGDG
-172 IGVVN
+172 IAAVN
-177 NIAFPSRVIIPNKK
+177 NIPFPSRVIIPNEK

-198 RIIGDELKHVAVYD
+198 RIISSGGGELKHIAVYD
-212 KEHIKLRA
+212 KEHIKKRA
-220 NSVRESHGWKMIH
+220 ESVRESHGWKMIH

-241 RDVNETTLYADNK
+241 RDVTETTLMADNK
-254 PYMTLDGDDWG
+254 PYCTIDDDDWG
-265 EPEKEETVEFDVE
+265 EPEKEETVEL
-278 SVEEFEK
+278 
-285 GIKVEI
+285 

-297 SKLWNKIRK
+297 TSLWNKVRK
-306 DILGV
+306 DILGI

-320 EFGKCTEKDTESVKK
+320 NMKNFKWCDEETLKK
-335 FRENLANA
+335 FDKNLRDAMR
-343 LNVHVNKEFLK
+343 LK
-354 DKEEKPKTL
+354 DDRKKTL
-363 NDIRKEHGFEETV
+363 NEIRKEHGFEDTV
-376 AREATDDK
+376 TREAADDE
-384 PLSLREMAQP
+384 PISLREMVQP
-394 LLDELRDAE
+394 VLDELRDAE

-426 LNEKLVNDNVN
+426 LNEKLVSDNVN

-478 EGHKNGD
+478 EVHKNGD

-494 LDFLEKDDSDE
+494 LEFLEEDE

>member
-1 MENLFETKEWNRD
+1 MKNLFETKEWNQD
-14 NLRLIFGDLYACM
+14 NLRLICGDLYACM

-32 VLLWDEVDGDNE
+32 VLLFEDVDEFYKAPDLGG
-44 ITDWNSLRF
+44 LQLK
-53 RSWDS
+53 SWDS
-58 TYTMYITD
+58 KYSMYITD
-66 DRRVKVY
+66 DRRIKVY

-88 NRTYSKYFNDASGVV
+88 DETYSKCFNDNPGVI
-103 LKVKDIAKMLNAAT
+103 LKHKDIAMMLNAAT
-117 TMKRLCVDDIF
+117 KVNDLCIDDIF
-128 SLPGSASL
+128 SMPGASML
-136 YNTCVYDEILFVNV
+136 RNACVYDEILFVNV

-198 RIIGDELKHVAVYD
+198 RIIGDELKHVAIYD
-212 KEHIKLRA
+212 KEHIKNKA
-220 NSVRESHGWKMIH
+220 QSVRESHGWKMIH
-233 YLFESELN
+233 FLFESELN
-241 RDVNETTLYADNK
+241 RDVTETTLYSDDK
-254 PYMTLDGDDWG
+254 PYLTLDGDDWG
-265 EPEKEETVEFDVE
+265 EPEKEEKVEFETVSIKEYDN
-278 SVEEFEK
+278 
-285 GIKVEI
+285 GIEVEI

-297 SKLWNKIRK
+297 TSLWNKVRK
-306 DILGV
+306 NILGI

-320 EFGKCTEKDTESVKK
+320 NMKK
-335 FRENLANA
+335 FDKNLRDAMRA
-343 LNVHVNKEFLK
+343 HLNSDLVK
-354 DKEEKPKTL
+354 DDKKTL
-363 NDIRKEHGFEETV
+363 NDLRKEHGFEDTV
-376 AREATDDK
+376 AREATDDE
-384 PLSLREMAQP
+384 PVSLRAMAQP

-411 DDFEAKWNHD
+411 DNFEARWNHD

-426 LNEKLVNDNVN
+426 LNEKLVSDNVDSPN
-437 APDHYKLRGLDIEA
+437 HYKLRGLDIEA

-478 EGHKNGD
+478 EAHKNGD

-494 LDFLEKDDSDE
+494 LEFLEEDDSDE

>member
-1 MENLFETKEWNRD
+1 MKNLFETKEWNRD
-14 NLRLIFGDLYACM
+14 NLRLICGDLYACM
-27 NGQQW
+27 NGRQW
-32 VLLWDEVDGDNE
+32 VLLWDEIDGDNE
-44 ITDWNSLRF
+44 ITDWNALRF

-58 TYTMYITD
+58 MYSMYITD

-73 KDFEFLR
+73 KDLKFLR

-88 NRTYSKYFNDASGVV
+88 DRTYSEYFNDDPGVV
-103 LKVKDIAKMLNAAT
+103 LKHKDIAMMLNAAT
-117 TMKRLCVDDIF
+117 KVKNLCLDDIF
-128 SLPGSASL
+128 SMPSAEMFR
-136 YNTCVYDEILFVNV
+136 NACVFDEILFVNV

-177 NIAFPSRVIIPNKK
+177 NIAFPTRVIIPNKK

-198 RIIGDELKHVAVYD
+198 RIIGDDSELKHVAVYD
-212 KEHIKLRA
+212 KEHIKKRA
-220 NSVRESHGWKMIH
+220 ESVRESHGWKMIH
-233 YLFESELN
+233 CLFESELN
-241 RDVNETTLYADNK
+241 RDVSETTLYADNK
-254 PYMTLDGDDWG
+254 PYRILDGDDWG
-265 EPEKEETVEFDVE
+265 EPEKEEIA
-278 SVEEFEK
+278 S
-285 GIKVEI
+285 IKEHEAGI

-297 SKLWNKIRK
+297 TSLWNKVRK
-306 DILGV
+306 DILGI

-320 EFGKCTEKDTESVKK
+320 NMKGFKWCDEETLKK
-335 FRENLANA
+335 FDKNLRDAIR
-343 LNVHVNKEFLK
+343 LK
-354 DKEEKPKTL
+354 NDRKKTL
-363 NDIRKEHGFEETV
+363 NEIRKEHGFEDTV
-376 AREATDDK
+376 TREAADDE
-384 PLSLREMAQP
+384 PISLRAMVQP
-394 LLDELRDAE
+394 VLDELRDAE

-426 LNEKLVNDNVN
+426 LNEKLVSDNVN

-451 IDVIRGALTEDEF
+451 IDVIRGALDEDEF

-478 EGHKNGD
+478 EAHKNGD

-494 LDFLEKDDSDE
+494 LEFLEEDE

>member
-14 NLRLIFGDLYACM
+14 NLRLICGDLYACM

-32 VLLWDEVDGDNE
+32 VLLWDDVDEFYKAPDLGG
-44 ITDWNSLRF
+44 LQLK
-53 RSWDS
+53 SWDS
-58 TYTMYITD
+58 KYSMYITD

-88 NRTYSKYFNDASGVV
+88 DETYSKYFNDNPGVI
-103 LKVKDIAKMLNAAT
+103 LKHKDIAMMLNAAT
-117 TMKRLCVDDIF
+117 TVKNLCLDDIF
-128 SLPGSASL
+128 SIPSAEMFR
-136 YNTCVYDEILFVNV
+136 NACVFDEILFVNV

-158 FTDIACTYDRNGDG
+158 FTDIACVYDRAGDG

-177 NIAFPSRVIIPNKK
+177 QIAFPSRVIIPNKK

-198 RIIGDELKHVAVYD
+198 RIIWGELKHVAVYD
-212 KEHIKLRA
+212 KEHIKKCA
-220 NSVRESHGWKMIH
+220 ESVRESNVWKMMH

-241 RDVNETTLYADNK
+241 RDVHETVLCADNK

-265 EPEKEETVEFDVE
+265 EPEKEEKVEFETVSIKEYDNGIEVE
-278 SVEEFEK
+278 M
-285 GIKVEI
+285 

-297 SKLWNKIRK
+297 TSLWNKVRK
-306 DILGV
+306 DIFGI

-320 EFGKCTEKDTESVKK
+320 NMKGFKWRDEETLKK
-335 FRENLANA
+335 FDKNLRDAMR
-343 LNVHVNKEFLK
+343 VK
-354 DKEEKPKTL
+354 DDKKKTL
-363 NDIRKEHGFEETV
+363 NEIRKEHGFEDTVTRET
-376 AREATDDK
+376 TDDK
-384 PLSLREMAQP
+384 PKTLREMVQP
-394 LLDELRDAE
+394 VLDELRDSE
-403 RYAWNKYI
+403 RYTWQKYV
-411 DDFEAKWNHD
+411 DEVKAQWNHD
-421 MLKAH
+421 VLKAH
-426 LNEKLVNDNVN
+426 LNEKLVSDNVES
-437 APDHYKLRGLDIEA
+437 PDHYKLRGLDIEA

-494 LDFLEKDDSDE
+494 LEFLEEDDSNE

>member
-1 MENLFETKEWNRD
+1 MKNLFETKEWNRD
-14 NLRLIFGDLYACM
+14 NLRLICGDLYACM
-27 NGQQW
+27 NGEQW

-88 NRTYSKYFNDASGVV
+88 DRTYSEFFNDDSDVV
-103 LKVKDIAKMLNAAT
+103 LKHNDIAKMLNAAT
-117 TMKRLCVDDIF
+117 KVNRQCIDDIF
-128 SLPGSASL
+128 SMPGASML
-136 YNTCVYDEILFVNV
+136 RNACVYDEILFVNV

-158 FTDIACTYDRNGDG
+158 FTDIACIYDRNGDG
-172 IGVVN
+172 IAAVN
-177 NIAFPSRVIIPNKK
+177 NFAFPTRVIIPNKK

-198 RIIGDELKHVAVYD
+198 RIIGCELKHDAVYD
-212 KEHIKLRA
+212 KEHIKKYA
-220 NSVRESHGWKMIH
+220 NLVRESHDWKMIH

-241 RDVNETTLYADNK
+241 RDVHETTLYADNK

-265 EPEKEETVEFDVE
+265 EPEKEEKVEFETVSIKEYDN
-278 SVEEFEK
+278 
-285 GIKVEI
+285 GIEVKM

-297 SKLWNKIRK
+297 TSLWNKVRK
-306 DILGV
+306 DILGI

-320 EFGKCTEKDTESVKK
+320 NMKDFKWCDEETLKK
-335 FRENLANA
+335 FDKNLRDAMR
-343 LNVHVNKEFLK
+343 LK
-354 DKEEKPKTL
+354 DDRKKTL
-363 NDIRKEHGFEETV
+363 NEIRKEHGFEDIVTRET
-376 AREATDDK
+376 TDNK
-384 PLSLREMAQP
+384 PQTLREMVQP
-394 LLDELRDAE
+394 VLDELRDSE
-403 RYAWNKYI
+403 RYAWQKYA
-411 DDFEAKWNHD
+411 DEVRARLNHD

-426 LNEKLVNDNVN
+426 LNEKLVSDNVN

-478 EGHKNGD
+478 EAHKNGD

-494 LDFLEKDDSDE
+494 LEFLEEDE

>member
-1 MENLFETKEWNRD
+1 MINMENLFETKEWSRD
-14 NLRLIFGDLYACM
+14 NLRLICGDLYACM

-66 DRRVKVY
+66 DCRVKVY
-73 KDFEFLR
+73 KDFELLR

-88 NRTYSKYFNDASGVV
+88 DRTYSKYFNDDSGVV

-117 TMKRLCVDDIF
+117 TVKNLCLDDIF
-128 SLPGSASL
+128 SIPSAEMFR
-136 YNTCVYDEILFVNV
+136 NVCVYDEILFVNV

-158 FTDIACTYDRNGDG
+158 FTDIACTYDHNGDG

-198 RIIGDELKHVAVYD
+198 RIIGGELKHVAVYD
-212 KEHIKLRA
+212 KEHITKRSE
-220 NSVRESHGWKMIH
+220 SVRESHGWKMIH

-241 RDVNETTLYADNK
+241 RDVHETTLYADNK
-254 PYMTLDGDDWG
+254 PYTTLGGDDWG
-265 EPEKEETVEFDVE
+265 EPEKEETIEVET
-278 SVEEFEK
+278 K
-285 GIKVEI
+285 T
-291 KPKEGF
+291 KEGF
-297 SKLWNKIRK
+297 TSLWNKVRK
-306 DILGV
+306 DILGI

-320 EFGKCTEKDTESVKK
+320 NMNDFKWCDEETLKK
-335 FRENLANA
+335 FDKNLRDAMR
-343 LNVHVNKEFLK
+343 VK
-354 DKEEKPKTL
+354 DDRKKTL
-363 NDIRKEHGFEETV
+363 NEIRKEHGFEETV
-376 AREATDDK
+376 AREATDDE

-411 DDFEAKWNHD
+411 DDFEAKWNHN

-426 LNEKLVNDNVN
+426 LNEKLVSDNVH
-437 APDHYKLRGLDIEA
+437 APEHYKLRGLDIEA

>member
-1 MENLFETKEWNRD
+1 MKNLFETKEWNRD
-14 NLRLIFGDLYACM
+14 NLRLIYGDLYACM

-80 YITFDEMV
+80 YIAFDEMV
-88 NRTYSKYFNDASGVV
+88 DRTYSKFFNDDSGVV
-103 LKVKDIAKMLNAAT
+103 LKVKDIAKMLNTAT

-191 HRTLDIF
+191 YRTLDIF

-254 PYMTLDGDDWG
+254 PYTTLDGDDWG
-265 EPEKEETVEFDVE
+265 KPEKEETIEVET
-278 SVEEFEK
+278 K
-285 GIKVEI
+285 T
-291 KPKEGF
+291 KEGF
-297 SKLWNKIRK
+297 TSLWNKVRK
-306 DILGV
+306 DILGI
-311 KTPSERFEE
+311 KTPSERFE
-320 EFGKCTEKDTESVKK
+320 DT
-335 FRENLANA
+335 
-343 LNVHVNKEFLK
+343 
-354 DKEEKPKTL
+354 
-363 NDIRKEHGFEETV
+363 
-376 AREATDDK
+376 
-384 PLSLREMAQP
+384 
-394 LLDELRDAE
+394 
-403 RYAWNKYI
+403 
-411 DDFEAKWNHD
+411 
-421 MLKAH
+421 LKAH
-426 LNEKLVNDNVN
+426 LNHDLIKEHLEKKDKTLNDLRKEYNFNDVQTRPLNIDAERYSWLAHFDDEGNFKIDKVNSPN
-437 APDHYKLRGLDIEA
+437 HYKLRGLDIEA
-451 IDVIRGALTEDEF
+451 IDVIRGALSEDEF

-478 EGHKNGD
+478 EAHKNGD

-494 LDFLEKDDSDE
+494 LEFLGDEEDE

>member
-1 MENLFETKEWNRD
+1 MKNLFETKEWNRD
-14 NLRLIFGDLYACM
+14 NLRLICGDLYACM

-88 NRTYSKYFNDASGVV
+88 DRTYSKYFNNDSGVV
-103 LKVKDIAKMLNAAT
+103 LKVKDIAKVLNTAT

-158 FTDIACTYDRNGDG
+158 FTDIACTYDCNGDG

-220 NSVRESHGWKMIH
+220 NSVRESHGWKMMH

-241 RDVNETTLYADNK
+241 RDVDETVLCADNK
-254 PYMTLDGDDWG
+254 PYLTLDGDDWG
-265 EPEKEETVEFDVE
+265 EPEKEEKVEFETVSIKEYDNGIEVE
-278 SVEEFEK
+278 M
-285 GIKVEI
+285 

-297 SKLWNKIRK
+297 TSLWNKVRK
-306 DILGV
+306 DILGI

-320 EFGKCTEKDTESVKK
+320 NMKDFKWCDEETLKK
-335 FRENLANA
+335 FDKNLRDAMR
-343 LNVHVNKEFLK
+343 LK
-354 DKEEKPKTL
+354 DDRKKTL
-363 NDIRKEHGFEETV
+363 NEIRKEHGFEDAVTRET
-376 AREATDDK
+376 TDNK
-384 PLSLREMAQP
+384 PQTLREMVQP
-394 LLDELRDAE
+394 VLDELRDSE
-403 RYAWNKYI
+403 RYAWQKYA
-411 DDFEAKWNHD
+411 DEMKAKLNHD
-421 MLKAH
+421 VLKAH
-426 LNEKLVNDNVN
+426 LNEKLVSDNVDSPN
-437 APDHYKLRGLDIEA
+437 HYKLRGLDIEA

-494 LDFLEKDDSDE
+494 LEFLEEDDSDE

>member
-1 MENLFETKEWNRD
+1 MKNLFETKEWNRD
-14 NLRLIFGDLYACM
+14 NLRLICGDLYACM

-44 ITDWNSLRF
+44 ITDWNSLRV
-53 RSWDS
+53 RRGDS
-58 TYTMYITD
+58 TYSMYITD
-66 DRRVKVY
+66 DLRVKVY
-73 KDFEFLR
+73 KDFKFLR

-88 NRTYSKYFNDASGVV
+88 DMTYSKYFNDNINKAIHN
-103 LKVKDIAKMLNAAT
+103 KDIAMMLNAAT
-117 TMKRLCVDDIF
+117 KVNDLCIDDIF
-128 SLPGSASL
+128 SMPGASML
-136 YNTCVYDEILFVNV
+136 RNACLYDEILFVNV

-198 RIIGDELKHVAVYD
+198 RIIGDELKPLANYD
-212 KEHIKLRA
+212 KEHIKNKA
-220 NSVRESHGWKMIH
+220 QSVRESHCWKMIH
-233 YLFESELN
+233 FLFESELN
-241 RDVNETTLYADNK
+241 RDVTETTLYSDDKPCLTIDDDN
-254 PYMTLDGDDWG
+254 WG
-265 EPEKEETVEFDVE
+265 EPEKEETVEFDVVDLKRFDE
-278 SVEEFEK
+278 
-285 GIKVEI
+285 GIKVEL

-297 SKLWNKIRK
+297 TSLWNKVRK
-306 DILGV
+306 NILGI

-320 EFGKCTEKDTESVKK
+320 SMKDFKWCDEV
-335 FRENLANA
+335 R
-343 LNVHVNKEFLK
+343 
-354 DKEEKPKTL
+354 
-363 NDIRKEHGFEETV
+363 
-376 AREATDDK
+376 AR
-384 PLSLREMAQP
+384 L
-394 LLDELRDAE
+394 
-403 RYAWNKYI
+403 
-411 DDFEAKWNHD
+411 NHD

-437 APDHYKLRGLDIEA
+437 SPNHYKLRGLDIEA
-451 IDVIRGALTEDEF
+451 IDVIRGALTEDEL

-494 LDFLEKDDSDE
+494 LEFLEEADSDE

>member
-1 MENLFETKEWNRD
+1 MKNLFETKEWNRD
-14 NLRLIFGDLYACM
+14 NLRLICGDLYACM

-32 VLLWDEVDGDNE
+32 VLLWEEVDGDNE

-88 NRTYSKYFNDASGVV
+88 DRTYSTLFNDDSGVV
-103 LKVKDIAKMLNAAT
+103 LKVKDIAKTLNAAT
-117 TMKRLCVDDIF
+117 IVKRLCLDDIF

-158 FTDIACTYDRNGDG
+158 FTDIACTYDRAGDG

-191 HRTLDIF
+191 YRTLDIF

-265 EPEKEETVEFDVE
+265 EPEKEEKVEFETVSIKEYDN
-278 SVEEFEK
+278 
-285 GIKVEI
+285 GIEVEI

-297 SKLWNKIRK
+297 TSLWNKVRK
-306 DILGV
+306 NILGI

-320 EFGKCTEKDTESVKK
+320 NMKDFKWCDEETLKK
-335 FRENLANA
+335 FDKNLRDAMR
-343 LNVHVNKEFLK
+343 VK
-354 DKEEKPKTL
+354 DDKKKTL
-363 NDIRKEHGFEETV
+363 NEIRKEHGFEDAVT
-376 AREATDDK
+376 RESTDNK
-384 PLSLREMAQP
+384 PQTLREMVQP
-394 LLDELRDAE
+394 VLDELRDAE
-403 RYAWNKYI
+403 RYSWQIYVDEMK
-411 DDFEAKWNHD
+411 AKLNHD
-421 MLKAH
+421 VLKAH
-426 LNEKLVNDNVN
+426 LNEKLVSDNVDSPN
-437 APDHYKLRGLDIEA
+437 HYKLRGLDIEA

-494 LDFLEKDDSDE
+494 LEFLEEDDSDE

>member
-1 MENLFETKEWNRD
+1 MKNLFETKEWNRD
-14 NLRLIFGDLYACM
+14 NLRLICGDLYACM

-44 ITDWNSLRF
+44 ITDWNALRF

-73 KDFEFLR
+73 KDFELLR

-88 NRTYSKYFNDASGVV
+88 DRTYSEYFNDDSGVV
-103 LKVKDIAKMLNAAT
+103 LKHKDIAMMLNAAT
-117 TMKRLCVDDIF
+117 TVKNLCLDDIF
-128 SLPGSASL
+128 SIPSAEMFRNA
-136 YNTCVYDEILFVNV
+136 YVFDEILFVNV

-158 FTDIACTYDRNGDG
+158 FTDIACVYDRAGDG
-172 IGVVN
+172 IAAVN

-198 RIIGDELKHVAVYD
+198 RIIGDDGELKHVAVYD
-212 KEHIKLRA
+212 KEHIKKRA
-220 NSVRESHGWKMIH
+220 ESVRESHGWKMIH

-241 RDVNETTLYADNK
+241 RDVTETTLMADNK
-254 PYMTLDGDDWG
+254 PYCTIDNDDWG
-265 EPEKEETVEFDVE
+265 EPEKKETIEVET
-278 SVEEFEK
+278 K
-285 GIKVEI
+285 T
-291 KPKEGF
+291 KEGF
-297 SKLWNKIRK
+297 TSLWNKVRK
-306 DILGV
+306 DIFGI

-320 EFGKCTEKDTESVKK
+320 SMKDFDISKAAALESAKV
-335 FRENLANA
+335 FHYNL
-343 LNVHVNKEFLK
+343 H
-354 DKEEKPKTL
+354 
-363 NDIRKEHGFEETV
+363 
-376 AREATDDK
+376 EA
-384 PLSLREMAQP
+384 
-394 LLDELRDAE
+394 
-403 RYAWNKYI
+403 
-411 DDFEAKWNHD
+411 
-421 MLKAH
+421 LKAH
-426 LNEKLVNDNVN
+426 LNHDLIKEHLDKKDKTLNDLRKEYNFNDVQTRPLNVDAERYSWLAHFDNDGNLKIDKVNS
-437 APDHYKLRGLDIEA
+437 PDHYKLRGLDIEA

-494 LDFLEKDDSDE
+494 LEFLEEDE